1 VSVQINR
8 AFTAVPAFSALSA
21 STKPRTMA
29 DRTGRTGG
37 SSADRVGLLYPAQE
51 CESPEEPP
59 ELRSVGEIKP
69 SWKWTLELQTAEPN
83 RPGNIEFRQVLS
95 QVHHYMN
102 VHETRYGYVLTDRE
116 FVAIRRCGQKFGD
129 IMISKPVLWEEDGSQ
144 GMSLALA
151 SWFLHMLAGDDKEWH
166 AEFFPRNE
174 AVDSHD
180 EAGSSVE
187 PTEQEVVEVVTT
199 LEEGVGGAE
208 GEKRPALRKSKRLA
222 GIKI

>member
-1 VSVQINR
+1 VSAQINR

-21 STKPRTMA
+21 STKPPTMA

-37 SSADRVGLLYPAQE
+37 SSADRVGLLYPAEE
-51 CESPEEPP
+51 CESSEEPP

-69 SWKWTLELQTAEPN
+69 SWKWTFELQTAEPN
-83 RPGNIEFRQVLS
+83 SPENREFRQVLS

-129 IMISKPVLWEEDGSQ
+129 IMISKPVLWEKYGSQ

-151 SWFLHMLAGDDKEWH
+151 IWFLHMLARYDKEWH
-166 AEFFPRNE
+166 AEFFPRP
-174 AVDSHD
+174 DPDD
-180 EAGSSVE
+180 EAASSVE
-187 PTEQEVVEVVTT
+187 PTEQAVGEVVTA
-199 LEEGVGGAE
+199 LEEGVGGGE